1 MELSNVITKVPAVSR
16 DTVIKD
22 LVELMIKHKMDLFP
36 VVENDSVIGV
46 VSEKDLM
53 KVMKVQPVTG
63 MRAVLIKDIPK
74 DIRKRKVSDIM
85 TSHPITARAT
95 DSVSGVINLMIAN
108 NMKRIIIV
116 NENRKLV
123 ALVQFRDLLKK
134 IL

>member
-1 MELSNVITKVPAVSR
+1 
-16 DTVIKD
+16 
-22 LVELMIKHKMDLFP
+22 MIKHKMDLFP

-46 VSEKDLM
+46 FSEKDLI
-53 KVMKVQPVTG
+53 KVMKVQPVTV
-63 MRAVLIKDIPK
+63 MMAVLIKDIPK